1 MHLSFL
7 LGGPCILGAVSKC
20 HQPRAVPRH
29 LPEET
34 AAALHFGS
42 TLGPGK
48 AESALSVPSPSTLP
62 STYALAYGLIAL
74 QFFLVLTP
82 SKLTS
87 FQLSSTTP
95 ALRGFSP
102 LLCSPKLLPT
112 NRRSNWSLIKAL
124 SGVSRGFG
132 PAGISGLLHREG
144 TRLAVSSS
152 WEGSAPQ
159 LRECK
164 QVFLAWTAMF

>member
-1 MHLSFL
+1 MLSPSAISPERCPDTFPKRQPQRCILDPHSDPAKLSPRFQFL
-7 LGGPCILGAVSKC
+7 LP
-20 HQPRAVPRH
+20 PRSPP
-29 LPEET
+29 L
-34 AAALHFGS
+34 
-42 TLGPGK
+42 TLW
-48 AESALSVPSPSTLP
+48 LT
-62 STYALAYGLIAL
+62 IAP

-87 FQLSSTTP
+87 FQLSPTTP

-132 PAGISGLLHREG
+132 PAGISRLLHREG

>member
-1 MHLSFL
+1 MLSPSAISPERCPDTFPKRQPQRCILDPHSDPAKLSPRFQFL
-7 LGGPCILGAVSKC
+7 LP
-20 HQPRAVPRH
+20 PRSPP
-29 LPEET
+29 L
-34 AAALHFGS
+34 
-42 TLGPGK
+42 TLW
-48 AESALSVPSPSTLP
+48 LT
-62 STYALAYGLIAL
+62 IAP

-102 LLCSPKLLPT
+102 SLCSQKLLPT

-124 SGVSRGFG
+124 SGVSRGFS
-132 PAGISGLLHREG
+132 PAEMSWLLHREG
-144 TRLAVSSS
+144 TCLAVSSS

>member
-1 MHLSFL
+1 MSFL
-7 LGGPCILGAVSKC
+7 LGGPCVLGAVSKC

-42 TLGPGK
+42 TLGPAK
-48 AESALSVPSPSTLP
+48 LSPRFQFLLPPRSPPLTLWL
-62 STYALAYGLIAL
+62 TIAP

-87 FQLSSTTP
+87 FQLSPTTP

-102 LLCSPKLLPT
+102 SLCSPKLLPT

-132 PAGISGLLHREG
+132 PAGISRLLHREG

>member
-1 MHLSFL
+1 MLSPSAISPERCPDTFPKRKPQRCILDPHSDLAKLSPRFQFL
-7 LGGPCILGAVSKC
+7 LP
-20 HQPRAVPRH
+20 PRSPP
-29 LPEET
+29 L
-34 AAALHFGS
+34 
-42 TLGPGK
+42 TLW
-48 AESALSVPSPSTLP
+48 LT
-62 STYALAYGLIAL
+62 IAP

-87 FQLSSTTP
+87 FQLSPTTP

-102 LLCSPKLLPT
+102 SLCSPKLLPT